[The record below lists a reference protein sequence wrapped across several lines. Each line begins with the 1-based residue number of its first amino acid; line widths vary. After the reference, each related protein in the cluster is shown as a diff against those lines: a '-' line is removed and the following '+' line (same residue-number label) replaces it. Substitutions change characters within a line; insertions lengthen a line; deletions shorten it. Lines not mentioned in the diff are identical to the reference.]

1 MDDKHCCPVGPGG
14 NTTVINQDEA
24 EILVRTTQ
32 ACATR
37 TEGMQEPGRH

>member
-1 MDDKHCCPVGPGG
+1 MENETRCPEGSGG
-14 NTTVINQDEA
+14 NHQLTNQDEA

-32 ACATR
+32 GLVVR

>member
-1 MDDKHCCPVGPGG
+1 MDQDCCPEGPGG
-14 NTTVINQDEA
+14 NSQLTNGDEA

-32 ACATR
+32 CLPVR